1 MEQVPT
7 PHAQCGKNAQGT
19 WDVGQSLIQ
28 ICWPVHSPGSP
39 DRCPV
44 GTVPSGSPVSSQH
57 WGLSPKGDCDLGS
70 PELSRCLS
78 AGPEIGAVLI
88 EGWEGFSGPTSFQ
101 PAVPAL
107 PHIPFEE
114 SLGTPHVQVFVWAG
128 PPTPWTRP
136 ALCCS
141 SDDTCQKT
149 PDSSLGPRPR
159 NILDGSVWSHR
170 APGVEG
176 RLP

>member
-19 WDVGQSLIQ
+19 WDVGQGLIQ
-28 ICWPVHSPGSP
+28 ICRPVHSPGSP

-44 GTVPSGSPVSSQH
+44 GTVPSGSPVSPQH

-128 PPTPWTRP
+128 PPTPMDP
-136 ALCCS
+136 SCLVL
-141 SDDTCQKT
+141 Q
-149 PDSSLGPRPR
+149 LG
-159 NILDGSVWSHR
+159 
-170 APGVEG
+170 
-176 RLP
+176 